1 VPTATI
7 AGLIQSTINSFLT
20 ADNFIIQYTSPFNEL
35 PYLNSLDLSSLRS
48 TDLISSTQNINVS
61 AILAIR
67 SDLTLRSN
75 GTSASLTSLN
85 AILDQSQYNS
95 KVAFFSMAKTLF
107 VCLVLLLLMQM
118 FSRDIDTLLVEP
130 IEGMMQKL
138 MLMARD
144 PEAAAKEELN
154 SNTEL

>member
-1 VPTATI
+1 
-7 AGLIQSTINSFLT
+7 
-20 ADNFIIQYTSPFNEL
+20 
-35 PYLNSLDLSSLRS
+35 
-48 TDLISSTQNINVS
+48 
-61 AILAIR
+61 
-67 SDLTLRSN
+67 LRSN